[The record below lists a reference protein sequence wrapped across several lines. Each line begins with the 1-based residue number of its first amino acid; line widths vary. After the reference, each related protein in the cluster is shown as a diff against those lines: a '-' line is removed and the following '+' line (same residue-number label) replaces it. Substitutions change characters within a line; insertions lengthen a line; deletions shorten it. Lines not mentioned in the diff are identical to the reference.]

1 MKQLEKVFNNNGLD
15 VIIQCNIKIVNYLN
29 VTFI

>member
-15 VIIQCNIKIVNYLN
+15 VIIQCNIKIVNYLD

>member
-15 VIIQCNIKIVNYLN
+15 VIIKCNIKIVNYLD